1 MPENAHHSET
11 EPHNISDAFIV
22 LEGRIDSSLSSV
34 RETFTVSSKIS
45 SPASLLEQGMVYLR
59 QGRHVEGV
67 SLFAL
72 ARERLSLDQTHFAAA
87 LDAFIESHAR
97 YLQAQQSLHTA
108 SKRFAEAETEQKT
121 QLVALEKVLLAL
133 TKEMDSAPQS
143 HVIAQPTKRP
153 EEYQLPRLPQL
164 PSMDSDYEEPSL
176 APHTFPADCDILPAL
191 HFTCFGRF
199 EVRQLGQPIL
209 LCSSRSGQS
218 ILRYLVA
225 QPGHCA
231 TIDVLTALI
240 WPEDRAEVA
249 QPKLHSAISALR
261 RSLNQGC
268 NRNSDC
274 GYVVCKNRIYYL
286 NPAVVIQTDVEEF
299 LQCYEAGQQISEGR
313 VALYEKACRM
323 YTGTF
328 LPEDL
333 YADWSSLQREHLNR
347 IYLVMCR
354 VITDHYLRTKRYE
367 DAAKWATAILNVN
380 RCDEGAHRQLIQIYA
395 AQGLRSEALQQYHRC
410 ERLLREELGVAP
422 LPETMHILQK
432 LLTSEP
438 SSTDTAKIQ

>member
-1 MPENAHHSET
+1 MEMEPSLLSNQETLTGASE
-11 EPHNISDAFIV
+11 A
-22 LEGRIDSSLSSV
+22 
-34 RETFTVSSKIS
+34 S
-45 SPASLLEQGMVYLR
+45 SPDILLERGIHCTQ

-67 SLFAL
+67 IYLAL
-72 ARERLSLDQTHFAAA
+72 ARERLSPDHMHFAAA
-87 LDAFIESHAR
+87 LDTFIQSHAC
-97 YLQAQQSLHTA
+97 YWQAQQALYTA
-108 SKRFAEAETEQKT
+108 SKRFVEADTEQQT
-121 QLVALEKVLLAL
+121 QLVALEKLLLVLRE
-133 TKEMDSAPQS
+133 EMDRVPQPHSIAKSTKNSWEHLSPQS
-143 HVIAQPTKRP
+143 
-153 EEYQLPRLPQL
+153 PQL
-164 PSMDSDYEEPSL
+164 PFTDFNFEQSSL
-176 APHTFPADCDILPAL
+176 LPHSLHKDPDILPAL
-191 HFTCFGRF
+191 YFTCFGHF
-199 EVRQLGQPIL
+199 EVRRLGQPIL

-438 SSTDTAKIQ
+438 SSTDTAKM

>member
-1 MPENAHHSET
+1 M
-11 EPHNISDAFIV
+11 EPSLPFDQGTLTVAF
-22 LEGRIDSSLSSV
+22 EA
-34 RETFTVSSKIS
+34 S
-45 SPASLLEQGMVYLR
+45 SPAILLERGIHCTR
-59 QGRHVEGV
+59 QGSYIEGV
-67 SLFAL
+67 IYFAR
-72 ARERLSLDQTHFAAA
+72 ARELLSPDQMHFAAA

-108 SKRFAEAETEQKT
+108 SKRFAEAETEQQT
-121 QLVALEKVLLAL
+121 QLVALEKVLLAF
-133 TKEMDSAPQS
+133 TKEMDRAPQS

-153 EEYQLPRLPQL
+153 EEHQLPQLPQL
-164 PSMDSDYEEPSL
+164 PSMDSNYGEPLLS
-176 APHTFPADCDILPAL
+176 PHSFPADCEILPAL

-199 EVRQLGQPIL
+199 EVRRLGQLIL
-209 LCSSRSGQS
+209 PCSSRSGQS

-261 RSLNQGC
+261 RSLNHGY
-268 NRNSDC
+268 NRNSGC
-274 GYVVCKNRIYYL
+274 GYVMCKNRVYYL

-299 LQCYEAGQQISEGR
+299 LQCYEVGQQISEGR
-313 VALYEKACRM
+313 VALYEKACRL

-347 IYLVMCR
+347 IYLTMCR

-395 AQGLRSEALQQYHRC
+395 AQGLRSEALQQYQRC
-410 ERLLREELGVAP
+410 EYLLREELGVAP
-422 LPETMHILQK
+422 LPETMHVLQK
-432 LLTSEP
+432 LLTSAP
-438 SSTDTAKIQ
+438 SSTDTAKMQ